1 MSAKFDRESAAA
13 VGLLGLGLV
22 LAAWGSASGTG
33 KPGAAGELVP
43 AMVATRG
50 LRAGERLER
59 EMLEVRELPAS
70 LGARRYV
77 APETVA
83 ACVGRELAAD
93 LAAGEP
99 LLRTDLVV
107 RDGALADR
115 VPAGKLALAIEAD
128 FVAGVAGRLAV
139 GDVVVV
145 TEAGA
150 ATSMALEVLALGVPT
165 GEAGYRA
172 VVVAVDGDQAAR
184 IAGLRGRGP
193 IVLALRGTK
202 TRAGE
207 ERP

>member
-1 MSAKFDRESAAA
+1 MNVMYNSDNYYVVEF
-13 VGLLGLGLV
+13 
-22 LAAWGSASGTG
+22 
-33 KPGAAGELVP
+33 PGRHGIELVDKS
-43 AMVATRG
+43 TG
-50 LRAGERLER
+50 RAGFLEGAV
-59 EMLEVRELPAS
+59 EVKFRAS
-70 LGARRYV
+70 M
-77 APETVA
+77 
-83 ACVGRELAAD
+83 AD